1 MNDKAQTQ
9 NPETEGQ
16 GICPNCHSL
25 LLGPFCASCGQP
37 VNTHRHHVGHLLH
50 EFLTDIISFDS
61 RILRTAWALMFQPGE
76 LALAFRQGR
85 TQSYVPAVRL
95 YLFVSLFFFVILSF
109 GHIAIMQMAVVGG
122 DSRGATVY
130 VGQTGGKD
138 SSTLKPVFFA
148 PFGAV
153 HNNLSDPAVQ
163 RLQKLLEADHDAKPK
178 AQNDWVGRAVVETL
192 RKLTT
197 DPAALNGTLTEWIP
211 RAMVL
216 FLPSLALLLWFLY
229 LGRRKSFFFVDHLIF
244 VLNLHSFSFVATLM
258 GGYLAQDFNRKLVAW
273 SFLVWFLLYL
283 VLSLRRFY
291 GQSWITS
298 VAKGTVLALGYF
310 AMLTLTF
317 VSVLIIGVFNG

>member
-1 MNDKAQTQ
+1 MNDKVQTQ
-9 NPETEGQ
+9 ADGTEGQ

-37 VNTHRHHVGHLLH
+37 VNTHRRRVGHLLH
-50 EFLTDIISFDS
+50 ELLTDIISFDS

-76 LALAFRQGR
+76 LALAFREGR

-109 GHIAIMQMAVVGG
+109 GHIAIMQMAVVDGQ
-122 DSRGATVY
+122 SRGATVS
-130 VGQTGGKD
+130 VGEAGGPG

-163 RLQKLLEADHDAKPK
+163 RLQKLLNDDGVSKTHAK
-178 AQNDWVGRAVVETL
+178 NDWAGRALMETL
-192 RKLTT
+192 RKLST
-197 DPAALNGTLTEWIP
+197 DAAALNGTLTEWIP

-229 LGRRKSFFFVDHLIF
+229 LGRRKDFFFVDHLIF

-273 SFLVWFLLYL
+273 SFLIWFLVYL

-291 GQSWITS
+291 GQSWFTT
-298 VAKGTVLALGYF
+298 VAKGVVLALGYF
-310 AMLTLTF
+310 TMLMLTF